1 MSGARHFLFPPV
13 SLRRHTPRT
22 PTFTPLRPRN
32 TPHTPHSYPLTLSE
46 HTAHSHPYAFKPS
59 GRAAYFSPLYPYAS
73 GTHRTLPPFRTYARG
88 THHTLPTPTPLRS
101 RDAPHTSLPYTP
113 TPAGRTAHSQPYALT
128 RAPTRIHYTYYPHST
143 LGCRT
148 VRPQCG
154 HPKGR
159 KRHASPPS
167 PPRADQPQSTD
178 SC

>member
-1 MSGARHFLFPPV
+1 MSILYTEHRCLVLGIFYFHPFP
-13 SLRRHTPRT
+13 
-22 PTFTPLRPRN
+22 F
-32 TPHTPHSYPLTLSE
+32 
-46 HTAHSHPYAFKPS
+46 A
-59 GRAAYFSPLYPYAS
+59 
-73 GTHRTLPPFRTYARG
+73 GTHRTLPPLRLYARG
-88 THHTLPTPTPLRS
+88 THRTLPTPMPLRFRDAPHTPFFTPLRA
-101 RDAPHTSLPYTP
+101 RDAPHTSLSYTP
-113 TPAGRTAHSQPYALT
+113 TPAAHTAHSHLYALTLSERTAHSHLYAFT
-128 RAPTRIHYTYYPHST
+128 RAPTRIRYIYYPHST